1 MRERRNVYS
10 IRGTTEPLALIW
22 GNLAYGHCRMNSMQS
37 IIWVGAIGVGMEATF
52 DVCPLELADND
63 NVVNFADVDG
73 SAFIFAKTSLEG
85 EPVRAELDRVYDGTG
100 FEFMTARHS
109 STVDLDTYDGD
120 YDMLFIYE

>member
-1 MRERRNVYS
+1 MEANYEVC
-10 IRGTTEPLALIW
+10 PLAL
-22 GNLAYGHCRMNSMQS
+22 
-37 IIWVGAIGVGMEATF
+37 
-52 DVCPLELADND
+52 ADNE

-85 EPVRAELDRVYDGTG
+85 KTTRAELDEIYADTDL
-100 FEFMTARHS
+100 EFMTARHS

>member
-1 MRERRNVYS
+1 
-10 IRGTTEPLALIW
+10 
-22 GNLAYGHCRMNSMQS
+22 
-37 IIWVGAIGVGMEATF
+37 MEQKTL
-52 DVCPLELADND
+52 DVCPLALAEND

-85 EPVRAELDRVYDGTG
+85 KTTRAELDEIYADSPLS
-100 FEFMTARHS
+100 FMTARHS

>member
-1 MRERRNVYS
+1 
-10 IRGTTEPLALIW
+10 
-22 GNLAYGHCRMNSMQS
+22 
-37 IIWVGAIGVGMEATF
+37 MEADL
-52 DVCPLELADND
+52 DVCPIALADND

-85 EPVRAELDRVYDGTG
+85 KPVRAELDEIYTDNER
-100 FEFMTARHS
+100 EFMTARHS